1 MADLWNAISKM
12 SQEELV
18 GPAPPTVEPPEM
30 PVLTV
35 VRIKAIVARLVG
47 GRRENGY
54 LNIAKAEGVPKRLVL
69 RIERLRQRALRELA
83 EAEAV
88 VKEIK

>member
-12 SQEELV
+12 SQEELA
-18 GPAPPTVEPPEM
+18 GPAKPVVVPPEM
-30 PVLTV
+30 PILTIV
-35 VRIKAIVARLVG
+35 KIKAIVVRLINIEQ
-47 GRRENGY
+47 ENGY